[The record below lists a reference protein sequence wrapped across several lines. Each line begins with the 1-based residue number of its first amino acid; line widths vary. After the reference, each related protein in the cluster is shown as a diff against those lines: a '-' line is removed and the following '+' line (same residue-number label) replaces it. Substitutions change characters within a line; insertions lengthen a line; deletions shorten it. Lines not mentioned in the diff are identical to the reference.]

1 MQAHRRSFSS
11 TTEIWVEFDAV
22 LFDLDGVIT
31 PTADV
36 HRRAWREV
44 FEEVLP
50 IVASAGQGAY
60 QEDDY
65 INYIDGRPRFEG
77 VNRLLEA
84 HDVTLPWGD
93 PTDPPGVE
101 TVCAI
106 GNKKNERFNSIL
118 KRERLAPYPGSLALM
133 RRLKSLDIRM
143 ALVSSSANA
152 RSVLAAAG
160 IAGDFNAVVDGNVIT
175 SKGLSGKPHP
185 DPFLEAARLLG
196 MEPAQCVVVEDAIA
210 GVEAGQAGDFGLV
223 VGVARE
229 IDPDRLREAG
239 ADVVVADLGELA

>member
-1 MQAHRRSFSS
+1 MHSARPFSS
-11 TTEIWVEFDAV
+11 ASSKIWVEFDAV

-50 IVASAGQGAY
+50 MVAEGNQKEY
-60 QEDDY
+60 RDDDY
-65 INYIDGRPRFEG
+65 VNYIDGRPRFDG
-77 VNRLLEA
+77 VRRLLEA
-84 HDVTLPWGD
+84 HEVQLPWGN
-93 PTDPPGVE
+93 PADPPGVG

-106 GNKKNERFNSIL
+106 GNEKNKRFLSIL
-118 KRERLAPYPGSLALM
+118 AEERLAPFPGSLALM
-133 RRLKSLDIRM
+133 QRLKSLDIRT
-143 ALVSSSANA
+143 AIVSSSANA

-160 IAGDFNAVVDGNVIT
+160 IAGEFGAVVDGNVIA
-175 SKGLSGKPHP
+175 SEGLAGKPHP
-185 DPFLEAARLLG
+185 DPFLEAARRLG
-196 MEPAQCVVVEDAIA
+196 FEPGRCVVVEDAIA
-210 GVEAGQAGDFGLV
+210 GVQAGRAGDFGLV

-229 IDPDRLREAG
+229 VDPKRLLEAG

>member
-1 MQAHRRSFSS
+1 MHAPRRSSSS
-11 TTEIWVEFDAV
+11 TSSIWVEFDAV

-50 IVASAGQGAY
+50 IVAQADEREY
-60 QEDDY
+60 REDDY
-65 INYIDGRPRFEG
+65 LRYIDGRPRFEG
-77 VNRLLEA
+77 VARLLEA
-84 HDVTLPWGD
+84 HDVALPRGS

-106 GNKKNERFNSIL
+106 GNMKNERFVSIL
-118 KRERLAPYPGSLALM
+118 EHERLAPYSGSMALM
-133 RRLKSLDIRM
+133 RRLKSLDIPS

-152 RSVLAAAG
+152 RTVVAAAG
-160 IAGDFNAVVDGNVIT
+160 IAGEFAVIVDGNVI
-175 SKGLSGKPHP
+175 SNLGLSGKPDP
-185 DPFLEAARLLG
+185 DPFLEAARRLG
-196 MEPAQCVVVEDAIA
+196 IEPARCVVVEDAIA
-210 GVEAGQAGDFGLV
+210 GVEAGKAGGFGLV

-229 IDPDRLREAG
+229 IDPERLRQAG